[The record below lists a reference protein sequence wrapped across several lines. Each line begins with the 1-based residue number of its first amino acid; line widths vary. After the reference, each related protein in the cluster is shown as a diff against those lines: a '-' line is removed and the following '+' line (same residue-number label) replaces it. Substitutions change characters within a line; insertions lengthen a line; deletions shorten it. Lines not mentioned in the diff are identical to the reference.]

1 MKEVTVIFRDIL
13 NKETFIEILSQNKF
27 FGRLFAFIKGK
38 KLLVRALSLC
48 LIGMLAVGVSI
59 VSAGIT
65 LGFKVNYAGNFIA
78 TIRSSAVFDDAKSIA
93 VNNIES
99 SNAEGAIEQPYFKMT
114 LTVSNRLCSALKLAD
129 AIIENTNDIVEASA
143 LVVNG
148 ETLLCGD
155 AEALGVC
162 LEKRRTAFETN
173 GAENS
178 SEFTD
183 EVKTEKGYYLKSE
196 IASAEELEAA
206 VQKLNVKTVSVITTD
221 TAIPF
226 TTKIV
231 KTKDELIGY
240 SSVKTAGQNGINR
253 KTENVE
259 TLNGE
264 VVSRAEIKTE
274 VIKEPV
280 EQVTLVGTAKSIA
293 TAAQRISARS
303 KGLICPLTGGSFVIS
318 SYYGDGRGHKGMDLA
333 ADRGTGIYAAAAGTV
348 VSSGFDGAY
357 GYSVVIDHGN
367 GLRTRYAHASALK
380 VAKGAAVEQGD
391 LLALVGSTGNST
403 GNHLHFEVLVNE
415 TRVDPAPYIGLD

>member
-1 MKEVTVIFRDIL
+1 MKYLFRGGTVVSGRGTRRADVLVEDEKILQVGRSLRDPL
-13 NKETFIEILSQNKF
+13 ARVVDVS
-27 FGRLFAFIKGK
+27 G
-38 KLLVRALSLC
+38 KLLLPGFIDAHTHFDLDVCNTTTIDDFDSGTKSAIRGGTTTIVADPHEIVNVCGAQAVQYLLDATEN
-48 LIGMLAVGVSI
+48 LPLNVYLMLPSSVP
-59 VSAGIT
+59 
-65 LGFKVNYAGNFIA
+65 A
-78 TIRSSAVFDDAKSIA
+78 T
-93 VNNIES
+93 
-99 SNAEGAIEQPYFKMT
+99 P
-114 LTVSNRLCSALKLAD
+114 
-129 AIIENTNDIVEASA
+129 
-143 LVVNG
+143 
-148 ETLLCGD
+148 
-155 AEALGVC
+155 
-162 LEKRRTAFETN
+162 FETN

-206 VQKLNVKTVSVITTD
+206 AQKLNVKTVSVITTD

-226 TTKIV
+226 TTKTV

-259 TLNGE
+259 ALNGE
-264 VVSRAEIKTE
+264 VISRAEIKTE

-403 GNHLHFEVLVNE
+403 GNHLHFETWTSSSSGSRVN
-415 TRVDPAPYIGLD
+415 PMQYF

>member
-1 MKEVTVIFRDIL
+1 MTVIFKDIL

-27 FGRLFAFIKGK
+27 FGRLFSFIKGK

-65 LGFKVNYAGNFIA
+65 LGFKVNYAGSFIA
-78 TIRSSAVFDDAKSIA
+78 TIRSAAVFDDAKSIA

-99 SNAEGAIEQPYFKMT
+99 SNAEGAIKQPNFKMT

-162 LEKRRTAFETN
+162 LEKRLTAFETN

-206 VQKLNVKTVSVITTD
+206 AQKLNVKTVSVITTD

-226 TTKIV
+226 TTKTV

-280 EQVTLVGTAKSIA
+280 EQVTLVGAAKSIA

>member
-1 MKEVTVIFRDIL
+1 
-13 NKETFIEILSQNKF
+13 
-27 FGRLFAFIKGK
+27 
-38 KLLVRALSLC
+38 
-48 LIGMLAVGVSI
+48 
-59 VSAGIT
+59 
-65 LGFKVNYAGNFIA
+65 
-78 TIRSSAVFDDAKSIA
+78 
-93 VNNIES
+93 
-99 SNAEGAIEQPYFKMT
+99 MT

-155 AEALGVC
+155 AEALDDC

-196 IASAEELEAA
+196 IATNEELEAA
-206 VQKLNVKTVSVITTD
+206 AQKLNVKTVSVITTD

-226 TTKIV
+226 TTKTV

-259 TLNGE
+259 ALNGE

-403 GNHLHFEVLVNE
+403 GNHLHFEVLVSE